1 MISRKDIDCGK
12 EFDWGLTSENY
23 AKYRD
28 IYPAEFYKSIIQ
40 LGCGTKGQRMLDL
53 ATGTGVLPRGMEKYG
68 AKWTGADIS
77 ENQIKYARLLSEASG
92 ADIDYIASPAEEL
105 DFEAESFDGVTAA
118 QCFMYFKQAV
128 LLPKIHKWL
137 KPGGHFLITIMDWLP
152 FESEIAMK
160 SEKLILKYN
169 PAWSGCGRKRS
180 TPSVPKCAEGL
191 FDAKNIIAYATDI
204 PFTSESWNGRI
215 KACRGIEASL
225 TSAEIEKWEAEHKK
239 MLAEYPESF
248 KIPHFITIMDL
259 VKI

>member
-28 IYPAEFYKSIIQ
+28 IYPAEFYKSIVE

-53 ATGTGVLPRGMEKYG
+53 ATGTGVLPRGMQKYG

-118 QCFMYFKQAV
+118 
-128 LLPKIHKWL
+128 
-137 KPGGHFLITIMDWLP
+137 
-152 FESEIAMK
+152 
-160 SEKLILKYN
+160 
-169 PAWSGCGRKRS
+169 
-180 TPSVPKCAEGL
+180 
-191 FDAKNIIAYATDI
+191 
-204 PFTSESWNGRI
+204 
-215 KACRGIEASL
+215 
-225 TSAEIEKWEAEHKK
+225 
-239 MLAEYPESF
+239 
-248 KIPHFITIMDL
+248 
-259 VKI
+259 

>member
-28 IYPAEFYKSIIQ
+28 IYPAEFYKSIVE
-40 LGCGTKGQRMLDL
+40 LGRGTKGQRMLDL
-53 ATGTGVLPRGMEKYG
+53 ATGTGVLPRGMQKYG

-77 ENQIKYARLLSEASG
+77 ENQIKYARLLSKASG

-118 QCFMYFKQAV
+118 QCFMYFNQEV

-137 KPGGHFLITIMDWLP
+137 KPGGHFLITIMDWSP

-191 FDAKNIIAYATDI
+191 FDAKTLLHMQ
-204 PFTSESWNGRI
+204 RI
-215 KACRGIEASL
+215 FRLHRKAG
-225 TSAEIEKWEAEHKK
+225 TAELKHAEGLK
-239 MLAEYPESF
+239 LR
-248 KIPHFITIMDL
+248 
-259 VKI
+259 

>member
-1 MISRKDIDCGK
+1 
-12 EFDWGLTSENY
+12 
-23 AKYRD
+23 
-28 IYPAEFYKSIIQ
+28 
-40 LGCGTKGQRMLDL
+40 
-53 ATGTGVLPRGMEKYG
+53 
-68 AKWTGADIS
+68 
-77 ENQIKYARLLSEASG
+77 
-92 ADIDYIASPAEEL
+92 
-105 DFEAESFDGVTAA
+105 
-118 QCFMYFKQAV
+118 
-128 LLPKIHKWL
+128 
-137 KPGGHFLITIMDWLP
+137 MDWLP

-180 TPSVPKCAEGL
+180 TPNVPKCAEGL

>member
-28 IYPAEFYKSIIQ
+28 IYPAEFYKSIVE

-118 QCFMYFKQAV
+118 QCFMYFKQ
-128 LLPKIHKWL
+128 
-137 KPGGHFLITIMDWLP
+137 T
-152 FESEIAMK
+152 
-160 SEKLILKYN
+160 
-169 PAWSGCGRKRS
+169 
-180 TPSVPKCAEGL
+180 
-191 FDAKNIIAYATDI
+191 
-204 PFTSESWNGRI
+204 
-215 KACRGIEASL
+215 GIEHN
-225 TSAEIEKWEAEHKK
+225 K
-239 MLAEYPESF
+239 
-248 KIPHFITIMDL
+248 
-259 VKI
+259 V